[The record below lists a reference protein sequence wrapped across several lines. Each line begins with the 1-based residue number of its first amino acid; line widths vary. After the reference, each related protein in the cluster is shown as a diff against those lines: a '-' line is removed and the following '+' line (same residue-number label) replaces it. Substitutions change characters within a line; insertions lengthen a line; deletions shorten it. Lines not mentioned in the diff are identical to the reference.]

1 MGRKS
6 RKQERTDQILTAFG
20 RCVAEHGL
28 AGATLERIAEY
39 ADLGRPAIR
48 HNIGN
53 REAVIEAALLRLATQ
68 HKARYAA
75 IADALPDRDGADA
88 LLRYLFTG
96 PFSGPVDEEDAVIDE
111 LFAVR
116 HREPRVAA
124 LLEDTY
130 RDLQRVI
137 TTELLRN
144 HPKAGRARC
153 SSAAYLI
160 MALAFGH
167 STFSGLGVGRRRGKL
182 AMEQAR
188 AIVATL
194 ST

>member
-1 MGRKS
+1 MGRKNL
-6 RKQERTDQILTAFG
+6 KDERTDQILAAFG

-53 REAVIEAALLRLATQ
+53 REAVIEAAMLRLATQ

-75 IADALPDRDGADA
+75 IVEALPDHDRTDA

-96 PFSGPVDEEDAVIDE
+96 PFSGPLDEEDAVIDE

-116 HREPRVAA
+116 HREPKVAA
-124 LLEDTY
+124 LLDDAY
-130 RDLQRVI
+130 RDLQRII
-137 TTELLRN
+137 TAELMRD
-144 HPKAGRARC
+144 HPKAGQGQC
-153 SSAAYLI
+153 TGVAYLI

-167 STFSGLGVGRRRGKL
+167 STYAGLGIGKRRGQL
-182 AMEQAR
+182 ALRQAR
-188 AIVATL
+188 AMVGAL
-194 ST
+194 L

>member
-1 MGRKS
+1 MGRRS
-6 RKQERTDQILTAFG
+6 LKQERTDQILAAFA

-39 ADLGRPAIR
+39 AGLGRPAIR

-53 REAVIEAALLRLATQ
+53 REAVIEAALLQLAAR
-68 HKARYAA
+68 HKASYAA
-75 IADALPDRDGADA
+75 LADALPDRDRVDA

-96 PFSGPVDEEDAVIDE
+96 PFSGPVDEEDAIIDE

-130 RDLQRVI
+130 RDLQSTV
-137 TTELLRN
+137 TTELLRD
-144 HPKAGRARC
+144 HGEAGRARC
-153 SSAAYLI
+153 ASVAYLI

-167 STFSGLGVGRRRGKL
+167 STFSGLGVGARRGTL
-182 AMEQAR
+182 ALREAR
-188 AIVATL
+188 SIVATL
-194 ST
+194 SA